1 VPNVQSELGTFYD
14 GWADHQRLIV
24 DAIRPL
30 TPAQLA
36 LRPAP
41 DAWSIWQLVGHIA
54 GGRSHWFQD
63 ILGEG
68 DPALREVFRVD
79 STTVPDLPLE
89 DAGWEDDEDHP
100 REASELIDALERTRG
115 MIEVGL
121 RRWTTDDLMTE
132 FTRQRRSGTESFSRA
147 WIVWHVMEHDVHHG
161 GEISLI
167 LGSNALD
174 GLEL

>member
-1 VPNVQSELGTFYD
+1 
-14 GWADHQRLIV
+14 
-24 DAIRPL
+24 
-30 TPAQLA
+30 
-36 LRPAP
+36 
-41 DAWSIWQLVGHIA
+41 
-54 GGRSHWFQD
+54 
-63 ILGEG
+63 
-68 DPALREVFRVD
+68 
-79 STTVPDLPLE
+79 
-89 DAGWEDDEDHP
+89 
-100 REASELIDALERTRG
+100 